1 MTTTSMFSGLDPE
14 GRSSSRI
21 LRPPG
26 GGSSFSFG
34 VGDQQPQQPARRHK
48 MASNIFGIP
57 ESEPV
62 PAPCVVETGI
72 PESAACGDSEDAL
85 AHRTYTQGEYIDAVD
100 NMVEA
105 DVPETMDSG
114 KTSLPAACPEPTPP
128 AVPSRRNPPG
138 GKSSLILG

>member
-57 ESEPV
+57 DKEPV

-85 AHRTYTQGEYIDAVD
+85 AHRTCTQGEYIDAVD
-100 NMVEA
+100 HMVEA
-105 DVPETMDSG
+105 DIPETVESG
-114 KTSLPAACPEPTPP
+114 KASLTDDPEPAPP
-128 AVPSRRNPPG
+128 VPSRRNPPG